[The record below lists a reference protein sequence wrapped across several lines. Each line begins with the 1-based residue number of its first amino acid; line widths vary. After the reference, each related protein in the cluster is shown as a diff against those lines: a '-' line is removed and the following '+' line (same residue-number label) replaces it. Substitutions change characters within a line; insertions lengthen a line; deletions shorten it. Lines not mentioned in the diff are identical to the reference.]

1 MEIYRDNT
9 IAPGCLEGTKPAE
22 QCFRPQVLAFH
33 LPTEPWAFAIDRH
46 GKIVAR
52 LEGAFS
58 KSELQ
63 DALKLAVA
71 K

>member
-1 MEIYRDNT
+1 MTAYH
-9 IAPGCLEGTKPAE
+9 LE
-22 QCFRPQVLAFH
+22 
-33 LPTEPWAFAIDRH
+33 TEPWAFAIDRH

-58 KSELQ
+58 KSELEN
-63 DALKLAVA
+63 ALKLAEA